1 MVSTAPPR
9 AASQP
14 EPRILLHNVSWDK
27 LERLDQELEGTGAR
41 LTYLDGTLEIMTPL
55 SDDHEDSKSTVS
67 LLIEAYLR
75 TLGIRFY
82 RRGGPTL
89 GKRED
94 GMRRE
99 PDESYNIGSRKP
111 QPDLILEIVFSSG
124 GVNVLDCYAR
134 LAIPEVWF
142 WEDSLISVHCFR
154 GGGYEKVLRS
164 ELLPDLDLELL
175 VSYSPMADQ
184 YDAVQGFSQC
194 ILELR

>member
-9 AASQP
+9 PASQP

-27 LERLDQELEGTGAR
+27 LERLDKELEGTGAR

-75 TLGIRFY
+75 SQGIRFY
-82 RRGGPTL
+82 KRGGPTL

-94 GMRRE
+94 GVRRE
-99 PDESYNIGSRKP
+99 PDESYNIGSRKAHP
-111 QPDLILEIVFSSG
+111 ALILEIVFSSG
-124 GVNVLDCYAR
+124 GINVLDCYAR

-142 WEDSLISVHCFR
+142 WEDSLIAVHCFR
-154 GGGYEKVLRS
+154 GGSYERVLRS
-164 ELLPDLDLELL
+164 ELLPNLDLELL
-175 VSYSPMADQ
+175 AQYSRMADQ
-184 YDAVQGFSQC
+184 YDAVQGFSQR
-194 ILELR
+194 IRELL